1 MFKAVFKAWMSSK
14 NLYKFLCDQES
25 LSYVCFEYHVQL
37 DSNENKC
44 NWQANPEHM
53 LSRNCKKTKKG
64 QVAESASQ
72 IFSNLR
78 SNLCSRLHAHLTGI
92 FKKVMVIRSS
102 RAMVSL
108 KDRAVESDIEW
119 CIS

>member
-64 QVAESASQ
+64 QVAKSASQ
-72 IFSNLR
+72 ILTNLR
-78 SNLCSRLHAHLTGI
+78 PNLCSRLHAHLTGI
-92 FKKVMVIRSS
+92 FKKVMEIRTEQSYGEF
-102 RAMVSL
+102 
-108 KDRAVESDIEW
+108 KGYVEQ
-119 CIS
+119 